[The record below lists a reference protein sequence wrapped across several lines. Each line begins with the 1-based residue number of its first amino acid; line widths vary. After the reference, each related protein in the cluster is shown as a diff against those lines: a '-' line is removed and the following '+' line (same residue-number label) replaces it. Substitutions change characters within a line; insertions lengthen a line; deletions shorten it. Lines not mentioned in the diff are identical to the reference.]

1 MQNFISK
8 TIRGRLITSIVLE
21 DIRQTIEK
29 NWNLGR
35 SAISEI
41 LCQKWNWRQDTG
53 QLKAMACRDL
63 LLRLE
68 RENLVTLPPR
78 IHNNNNQKRC
88 NWSFDLFDKID
99 TQPITGRVDQFNHI
113 HLKMVRGSHKEKL
126 WNYLID
132 QYHYLGYTQIVGSY
146 LKYLIYI
153 NNQLAACVGWGSSA
167 WKVGCRDKFIGW
179 NTEQRKNNLSGIA
192 NNVRFLIL
200 PWVDVK
206 HFASK
211 ALALSTRVLAA
222 DWYQAF
228 SQQLVLVETFVDR
241 SKFHGTCYRAANW
254 IYLGDTKGLA
264 KSGASYQRH
273 GIIKSMFV
281 YPLHRDFKR
290 RLCQ

>member
-1 MQNFISK
+1 VKSYISK
-8 TIRGRLITSIVLE
+8 TIRERHITSTVLKE
-21 DIRQTIEK
+21 IRQTINE
-29 NWNLGR
+29 NWKLGR
-35 SAISEI
+35 SAISNI
-41 LCQKWNWRQDTG
+41 LCQRWNWRQNNG

-68 RENLVTLPPR
+68 RENLIRLPPR

-88 NWSFDLFDKID
+88 NWSPGLFDKID
-99 TQPITGRVDQFNHI
+99 TQPITGRIDQFNNI
-113 HLKMVRGSHKEKL
+113 QLDMVRGSHKEKL

-146 LKYLIYI
+146 LKYLVYL
-153 NNQLAACVGWGSSA
+153 NNQLAACVGWGSAA
-167 WKVGCRDKFIGW
+167 WKVGCRDRFIGW
-179 NTEQRKNNLSGIA
+179 DTQQRKNNLCCIA

-211 ALALSTRVLAA
+211 VLALSARVLPH
-222 DWYQAF
+222 DWYHDF

-241 SKFHGTCYRAANW
+241 SRFLGTCYRAANW
-254 IYLGDTKGLA
+254 IYVGNTKGLA
-264 KSGASYQRH
+264 KSGASYQHH
-273 GIIKSMFV
+273 GIIKSVFV
-281 YPLHRDFKR
+281 YPLVRHFKR

>member
-1 MQNFISK
+1 MTHFISK
-8 TIRGRLITSIVLE
+8 TIRGRLITSDVLDE
-21 DIRQTIEK
+21 INQTIEN
-29 NWNLGR
+29 NWSLGR
-35 SAISEI
+35 TAISRI
-41 LCQKWNWRQDTG
+41 LCQQWDWRDNKG

-78 IHNNNNQKRC
+78 IRHNNNLKKII
-88 NWSFDLFDKID
+88 WTSDLFDTID
-99 TQPITGRVDQFNHI
+99 SQPITGRVDQFSQI
-113 HLKMVRGSHKEKL
+113 HLEMVRGSHKEKL
-126 WNYLID
+126 WDYLID
-132 QYHYLGYTQIVGSY
+132 RYHYLSYQHIVGSY

-153 NNQLAACVGWGSSA
+153 NHQLAACVGWGSAA
-167 WKVGCRDKFIGW
+167 WKVGCRDRFIGW

-200 PWVDVK
+200 PWVQVK

-211 ALALSTRVLAA
+211 ALALATRTLAA

-228 SQQLVLVETFVDR
+228 SQQLLLIETFVDR
-241 SKFHGTCYRAANW
+241 SRFRGTCYRAANW

-264 KSGASYQRH
+264 KSGASYQHH
-273 GIIKSMFV
+273 GIIKAVFV
-281 YPLHRDFKR
+281 YPLQRDFQR

>member
-1 MQNFISK
+1 MQSFISK
-8 TIRGRLITSIVLE
+8 TIRGRHITSTVLGE
-21 DIRQTIEK
+21 IRQTIDE
-29 NWNLGR
+29 NWKLGR
-35 SAISEI
+35 TAISRI
-41 LCQKWNWRQDTG
+41 LCQQWDWRQPNG

-68 RENLVTLPPR
+68 RKSLISLPPR

-88 NWSFDLFDKID
+88 NWFPELFDKID
-99 TQPITGRVDQFNHI
+99 TQPIIGRVAQFNHI
-113 HLKMVRGSHKEKL
+113 HQEMVRGSDKEKL
-126 WNYLID
+126 WDYLID

-146 LKYLIYI
+146 LKYLVYI
-153 NNQLAACVGWGSSA
+153 NNQLAACVGWGSAA
-167 WKVGCRDKFIGW
+167 WKVGCRDRFIGW
-179 NTEQRKNNLSGIA
+179 NTEQRKSNLWAIA

-211 ALALSTRVLAA
+211 ALALSTRILPA

-228 SQQLVLVETFVDR
+228 SQQLVLIETFVDR
-241 SKFHGTCYRAANW
+241 SRFHGTCYRAANW
-254 IYLGDTKGLA
+254 IHLGDTKGSA

-273 GIIKSMFV
+273 GIIKSVFV

>member
-1 MQNFISK
+1 MKRFTSK
-8 TIRGRLITSIVLE
+8 TIRGRQITSPVLKE
-21 DIRQTIEK
+21 IRQTIDE
-29 NWNLGR
+29 NWKLGR
-35 SAISEI
+35 TAISRI
-41 LCQKWNWRQDTG
+41 LCENWDWRQNNG

-68 RENLVTLPPR
+68 REGYITLPPR

-99 TQPITGRVDQFNHI
+99 TQPITGRIDQFTHI
-113 HLKMVRGSHKEKL
+113 RLDMVRGSHKEKL
-126 WNYLID
+126 WDYLID

-146 LKYLIYI
+146 LKYLIFI
-153 NNQLAACVGWGSSA
+153 NNQLAACVGWGSAA
-167 WKVGCRDKFIGW
+167 WKVGCRDRFIGW
-179 NTEQRKNNLSGIA
+179 NTQQRKNNLSGIA

-211 ALALSTRVLAA
+211 ALALSARVLPG
-222 DWYQAF
+222 DWYHAF

-241 SKFHGTCYRAANW
+241 SRFVGTCYRAANW
-254 IYLGDTKGLA
+254 IYLGDTKGSS
-264 KSGASYQRH
+264 KSGASYQHH
-273 GIIKSMFV
+273 GIIKSVFV
-281 YPLHRDFKR
+281 YPLDRHFKR